1 MMRWI
6 FVLGVS
12 AGLLA
17 AADPPSAEIGNGP
30 IRAKIYLP
38 DAKAGYYRGT
48 RFDWSG
54 VVYSL
59 RTQGH
64 EFYGPWFHRTD
75 PNVHDFVYDGPDIVA
90 GPCSAITGPVDE
102 FGQAGWEQ
110 AKAGGTFLK
119 IGVGVLRKPAEGKYD
134 AFRLYEIG
142 NAGKWTVTP
151 RRESVEFLQSVLDPS
166 SGYGYEYRKN
176 VRLAAGKP
184 QMVLEYRL
192 KNTGTRAIRTHVY
205 NHNFLVLDGQPTGPD
220 FVITVPF
227 PIQTQRPPDARLA
240 EVNAN
245 RIAYV
250 KKLEG
255 RDVVSTPVEGF
266 SQSAKDHDIRIENA
280 ALGAGMRIRADR
292 PLSRESLWSIRTVI
306 AMEPFLAVEVEPGK
320 EFTWTTT
327 YEYYTVPRARRL

>member
-1 MMRWI
+1 MMRVI

-12 AGLLA
+12 ACLLA
-17 AADPPSAEIGNGP
+17 APDPPSAQVSNGP

-59 RTQGH
+59 QSQGH
-64 EFYGPWFHRTD
+64 EFYGPWFNRTD
-75 PNVHDFVYDGPDIVA
+75 PKVHDFVYDGPDIVA

-102 FGQAGWEQ
+102 FGQIGWEQ
-110 AKAGGTFLK
+110 AKVGGPFLK

-134 AFRLYEIG
+134 AFRVYEIA
-142 NAGKWTVTP
+142 NAGKWTVS
-151 RRESVEFLQSVLDPS
+151 RQRESVEFTHNVLDSS
-166 SGYGYEYRKN
+166 SGYGYEYRKT
-176 VRLAAGKP
+176 VRLPPGKP
-184 QMVLEYRL
+184 EMALEHRL
-192 KNTGTRAIRTHVY
+192 KNTGKLAIRTHVY
-205 NHNFLVLDGQPTGPD
+205 NHNFLVLDGQPTGPG
-220 FVITVPF
+220 FTIAVPF
-227 PIQTQRPPDARLA
+227 PIRTERPPNARLA
-240 EVNAN
+240 EVQEN
-245 RIAYV
+245 RIVYV

-280 ALGAGMRIRADR
+280 VLGAGMRIRADR

-306 AMEPFLAVEVEPGK
+306 AMEPFIAVEIEPGK

-327 YEYYTVPRARRL
+327 YDYYTLPRAK

>member
-6 FVLGVS
+6 FVLGLS

-17 AADPPSAEIGNGP
+17 AADPPSAEISNGP

-59 RTQGH
+59 KYQGH
-64 EFYGPWFHRTD
+64 EFYGPWFSRTD
-75 PNVHDFVYDGPDIVA
+75 PKIHDFVYEGPDIVA

-102 FGQAGWEQ
+102 FGQVGWEE

-119 IGVGVLRKPAEGKYD
+119 IGVGVLRKPVEGRYD
-134 AFRLYEIG
+134 AFRLYEIAD
-142 NAGKWTVTP
+142 AGKWTVSS
-151 RRESVEFLQSVLDPS
+151 RRESAVFTQEVADRS
-166 SGYGYEYRKN
+166 SGYGYVYGKT
-176 VRLAAGKP
+176 VRLSAGKP
-184 QMVLEYRL
+184 RLTLEHRL
-192 KNTGTRAIRTHVY
+192 KNTGTRAIRTNVY
-205 NHNFLVLDGQPTGPD
+205 NHNFLVLDGQPTGPG

-227 PIQTQRPPDARLA
+227 AIQTQRPPDARLA
-240 EVNAN
+240 EVREN
-245 RIAYV
+245 RIVYV

-266 SQSAKDHDIRIENA
+266 SQSTKDHDIRIENA
-280 ALGAGMRIRADR
+280 ALGAGMRIHADR

-306 AMEPFLAVEVEPGK
+306 AIEPFIAVEIEPGK

-327 YEYYTVPRARRL
+327 YDYYTVPRAK